1 MSTLSLTYL
10 LAVLIL
16 PGMPGTRAV
25 LDHDR
30 CAGVTMCVQAA
41 PEAFALND
49 DGQPATR
56 GDVTDRLP
64 TDGLPDQR
72 HPRRAELIP

>member
-1 MSTLSLTYL
+1 
-10 LAVLIL
+10 
-16 PGMPGTRAV
+16 
-25 LDHDR
+25 
-30 CAGVTMCVQAA
+30 MCVQAA